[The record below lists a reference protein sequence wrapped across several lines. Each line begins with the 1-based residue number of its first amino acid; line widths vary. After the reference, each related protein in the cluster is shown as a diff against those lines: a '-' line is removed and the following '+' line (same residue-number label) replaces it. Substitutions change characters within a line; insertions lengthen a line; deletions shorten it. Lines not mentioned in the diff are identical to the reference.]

1 MIPQEAQLSPSCRV
15 PVTLRAG
22 LFTRSVDGVFA
33 PSCGCEC
40 ASGQRGKRASAAAG
54 DAHLSRCREQAP

>member
-33 PSCGCEC
+33 PSC
-40 ASGQRGKRASAAAG
+40 ASARQ
-54 DAHLSRCREQAP
+54 DREASVPQRPRATHI